1 MIGTAEQYIFFSTGS
16 DLLPRVASAGGDDP
30 NGYQLVFVRDQNPM
44 ATVTFTKT
52 LAWPGGSGKKVTYVM
67 ERPSSAPSVAGDIVF
82 FTTTLETINA
92 PCASDAVQAQLYA
105 FGYKGGPAYDTDGSG
120 TMDTKTDKPEVKKVS
135 GRATAP
141 FIVDQHLYF
150 GTSGPDG
157 PNLEVFGNPED
168 FNNGV
173 GQVGVRILSWRE
185 LR

>member
-1 MIGTAEQYIFFSTGS
+1 MDA
-16 DLLPRVASAGGDDP
+16 
-30 NGYQLVFVRDQNPM
+30 
-44 ATVTFTKT
+44 
-52 LAWPGGSGKKVTYVM
+52 KK
-67 ERPSSAPSVAGDIVF
+67 
-82 FTTTLETINA
+82 
-92 PCASDAVQAQLYA
+92 
-105 FGYKGGPAYDTDGSG
+105 DT
-120 TMDTKTDKPEVKKVS
+120 PEITKVS

-150 GTSGPDG
+150 GTSGPAG